1 MEFTISDHVGST
13 GKAAN
18 VCTVYLIT
26 ESEDV
31 MRACKAPW
39 RPQSRSETRCTANL
53 PNLKAHSAPNLQ
65 ITLPLQAHECLANT
79 FKRSTHDGRLY
90 VPHPAE
96 FSTHTKVSKQG
107 NQNVCVQQASNIHP
121 EPPDPGSISSCKIEK
136 ALKKR
141 KGKERTSSRCF
152 QKLESTHKKY
162 E

>member
-1 MEFTISDHVGST
+1 MYARYILLQRAKTLCVHVKHHGAPSLEV
-13 GKAAN
+13 KLD
-18 VCTVYLIT
+18 VQLICLT
-26 ESEDV
+26 
-31 MRACKAPW
+31 
-39 RPQSRSETRCTANL
+39 SRR
-53 PNLKAHSAPNLQ
+53 SAPNLQ

-136 ALKKR
+136 ALKNR

-152 QKLESTHKKY
+152 QKLESSHKKY